1 MRLHLLMLMILMIIF
16 ALGACCITTV
26 DERNNVSVNCIVDNK
41 LEPKYY
47 NSIPIDPLN
56 RNYSVT
62 VVAKNNENFSKYNL
76 NIKIECNSNSGWCE
90 NTEGSVFIAE
100 LLPNQSGSGTFYFQR
115 NLDCKYICTPV
126 EVISYK

>member
-1 MRLHLLMLMILMIIF
+1 MKQHLLMLMVLVIILV
-16 ALGACCITTV
+16 LGVCCITRV
-26 DERNNVSVNCIVDNK
+26 DERNNVTVTCVVDNK
-41 LEPKYY
+41 LDPI
-47 NSIPIDPLN
+47 IPLDPLN
-56 RNYSVT
+56 RNYTVT

-90 NTEGSVFIAE
+90 NTQGSVFIAE

-115 NLDCKYICTPV
+115 NLDCKYTCIPV

>member
-1 MRLHLLMLMILMIIF
+1 MILIIIST
-16 ALGACCITTV
+16 LNACCITPV
-26 DERNNVSVNCIVDNK
+26 DERTNVSIRCVVDNK
-41 LEPKYY
+41 LETKYY

-62 VVAKNNENFSKYNL
+62 VFAKNNENFSKYNL

-100 LLPNQSGSGTFYFQR
+100 LHPNQSDSGTFYFQR
-115 NLDCKYICTPV
+115 SLDCKYTCIPV

>member
-1 MRLHLLMLMILMIIF
+1 MGLHLLMLMILIIILT
-16 ALGACCITTV
+16 LGACCITPV
-26 DERNNVSVNCIVDNK
+26 DERNNVSVSCVVDNK

-62 VVAKNNENFSKYNL
+62 VFAKNNEDFSKSNL
-76 NIKIECNSNSGWCE
+76 NIKIECNSNSEWCE
-90 NTEGSVFIAE
+90 NIEGSVFIAE

-115 NLDCKYICTPV
+115 NLDCKYTCIPI

>member
-1 MRLHLLMLMILMIIF
+1 MILMIIF